1 MQDEQLFRDTAQKI
15 IDSPAFGRSETYA
28 NLLNFLVESTLGGD
42 IPKETTIAEKIF
54 GDHAFDP
61 SESTLVRVYVF
72 NLRKKITKYYQTQ
85 GEQDAWRLAVP
96 KGSYEV
102 VLQKPEEQSEQEG
115 QKSSPE
121 TTTATRNDR
130 WILYAALLASLLL
143 SVFLWR
149 TKVETDSSYQVIPE
163 SGIWADFLSSSRPYY
178 VVLGDL
184 FIYSEYDKEQ
194 EVNRTIRI
202 HNMNS
207 AESFEQMAAAFQ
219 DPTRQLSQLSYSFLV
234 RNSAEWIKSL
244 TQIFF
249 SRHKSFSI
257 RYMTKFGSKD
267 LLDNNIVL
275 VGMLKTF
282 GLFNNY
288 FDNSQFDLLP
298 SDVLRYQADS
308 LQAVQTFAPSG
319 DPDSFHTD
327 YGFIAKFPG
336 PNNNTVLMCGGLW
349 DTGASQSLKMLTD
362 PVLLQQL
369 EERLRQEFE
378 TIPPYFEVLLEVNG
392 IDRTELTSQILHVNR
407 ISESRNLWNVR

>member
-1 MQDEQLFRDTAQKI
+1 MQDEQLFRSTAQKI
-15 IDSPAFGRSETYA
+15 INSPAFGRSETYA
-28 NLLNFLVESTLGGD
+28 NLLNFLVESTLVGN

-72 NLRKKITKYYQTQ
+72 NIRKKIDKYYQTQ
-85 GEQDAWRLAVP
+85 GEQDEWKLTIP

-102 VLQKPEEQSEQEG
+102 VLQKKTTEEPEER
-115 QKSSPE
+115 SSD
-121 TTTATRNDR
+121 TAATGNKR
-130 WILYAALLASLLL
+130 WILYSVLLASLLMNI
-143 SVFLWR
+143 FLWR
-149 TKVETDSSYQVIPE
+149 TQIGTEKSCQVISE
-163 SGIWADFLSSSRPYY
+163 SDIWTDFLSSERPYY

-184 FIYSEYDKEQ
+184 FIYSEYDERQ
-194 EVNRTIRI
+194 GITRTIRDYS
-202 HNMNS
+202 MNS
-207 AESFEQMAAAFQ
+207 QESFEQMTARVK
-219 DPTRQLSQLSYSFLV
+219 DSTRQLSQLSYSFLV

-249 SRHKSFSI
+249 SHHQRFSI
-257 RYMTKFGSKD
+257 RYVTKFGSKD
-267 LLDNNIVL
+267 LLDNNIVI

-288 FDNSQFDLLP
+288 FENSQFDLLP
-298 SDVLRYQADS
+298 SDVLRFQADS

-349 DTGASQSLKMLTD
+349 DTGASQSLKLLTD
-362 PVLLQQL
+362 PILLKQL
-369 EERLRQEFE
+369 EDRLKEEFE
-378 TIPPYFEVLLEVNG
+378 TIPAYFEVLIEVNG
-392 IDRTELTSQILHVNR
+392 IDRTELTSQILYVNR
-407 ISESRNLWNVR
+407 ISESRNFWNVR

>member
-28 NLLNFLVESTLGGD
+28 NLLNFLVESTLAGD

-72 NLRKKITKYYQTQ
+72 NLRKKIDKYYQTQ

-102 VLQKPEEQSEQEG
+102 TLKKTEDQEEQKPPSE
-115 QKSSPE
+115 
-121 TTTATRNDR
+121 TAVSGNKR
-130 WILYAALLASLLL
+130 WILYAALLTSLLL
-143 SVFLWR
+143 NVFLWR
-149 TKVETDSSYQVIPE
+149 NQVVTEKSYQVISG
-163 SGIWADFLSSSRPYY
+163 SGIWANFLSSSRPYY

-184 FIYSEYDKEQ
+184 FIYSEYDEEQ

-207 AESFEQMAAAFQ
+207 VESFEQMVTAFQ
-219 DPTRQLSQLSYSFLV
+219 DSTRQLSQLSYSFLV

-267 LLDNNIVL
+267 LLDNNIVI

-288 FDNSQFDLLP
+288 FDNSRFDLLP

-369 EERLRQEFE
+369 EDRLKEEFE

-392 IDRTELTSQILHVNR
+392 IDRTELTSQILHVNQ

>member
-15 IDSPAFGRSETYA
+15 IDSSAFGRSETYA
-28 NLLNFLVESTLGGD
+28 NLLNFLVESTLTGD

-72 NLRKKITKYYQTQ
+72 NLRKKIDKYYQTQ
-85 GEQDAWRLAVP
+85 GEQDVWRLAVP

-102 VLQKPEEQSEQEG
+102 ILQKTEDQEEQ
-115 QKSSPE
+115 KASSK
-121 TTTATRNDR
+121 TAVSGNKR
-130 WILYAALLASLLL
+130 WILYSVLLGSLLL
-143 SVFLWR
+143 NIFLWR
-149 TKVETDSSYQVIPE
+149 TQIATEKSYQVISE

-184 FIYSEYDKEQ
+184 FIYSEYDEEQ

-207 AESFEQMAAAFQ
+207 VESFEQMASAFR
-219 DPTRQLSQLSYSFLV
+219 DSTRQLSQLSYSFLV

-288 FDNSQFDLLP
+288 FDNSRFDLLP
-298 SDVLRYQADS
+298 SDVLRFQVDS

-369 EERLRQEFE
+369 EERLQQEFE

-392 IDRTELTSQILHVNR
+392 IDRTELTSQILYVNQ

>member
-28 NLLNFLVESTLGGD
+28 NLLNFLVESTLAGD

-72 NLRKKITKYYQTQ
+72 NLRKKIDKYYQRQ
-85 GEQDAWRLAVP
+85 GEQDEWRLSVP
-96 KGSYEV
+96 KGGYEV
-102 VLQKPEEQSEQEG
+102 VLQKTEDQEEQKPPSE
-115 QKSSPE
+115 
-121 TTTATRNDR
+121 TAVSGNKR
-130 WILYAALLASLLL
+130 WILYAALLTSLLL
-143 SVFLWR
+143 NVFLWR
-149 TKVETDSSYQVIPE
+149 NQVVTEKSYQVISG
-163 SGIWADFLSSSRPYY
+163 SGIWANFLSSSRPYY

-184 FIYSEYDKEQ
+184 FIYSEYDEEQ

-207 AESFEQMAAAFQ
+207 VESFEQMVTAFQ
-219 DPTRQLSQLSYSFLV
+219 DSTRQLSQLSYSFLV

-267 LLDNNIVL
+267 LLDNNIVI

-288 FDNSQFDLLP
+288 FDNSRFDLLP

-369 EERLRQEFE
+369 EDRLKEEFE

-392 IDRTELTSQILHVNR
+392 IDRTELTSQILHVNQ